1 MKVYDI
7 SQEVLSCRVYP
18 GDPAPKAEQLVS
30 MAKGDVYNM
39 TALSMCNHNGT
50 HVDAPA
56 HFIRDG
62 KTIEQMPV
70 DAFVGWCYVAC
81 HHGDVTADDAR
92 RMLRLSAEA
101 GAPERLLIAGDAT
114 VTPEAAEVFAASSL
128 RLIGNESQS
137 VGPIDAPMAVHLTL
151 LGRGIALL
159 EGVVLTG
166 VPEGRYLLSA
176 APLNLA
182 GCEGAPCRAVLV
194 ENDEL

>member
-18 GDPAPKAEQLVS
+18 GDPAPKVEQLVS

-62 KTIEQMPV
+62 KTIEQMPA
-70 DAFVGWCYVAC
+70 DTFVGWCYVAC

-92 RMLRLSAEA
+92 RMLRLSAET

-114 VTPEAAEVFAASSL
+114 VTLEAAEVFAASAL

-137 VGPIDAPMAVHLTL
+137 VGPVDAPMAVHLAL
-151 LGRGIALL
+151 LGKGIALL
-159 EGVVLTG
+159 EGLVLTG

-194 ENDEL
+194 ENDE

>member
-7 SQEVLSCRVYP
+7 AQEVLSCHVYP
-18 GDPAPKAEQLVS
+18 GDPVPKAEQLVAIS
-30 MAKGDVYNM
+30 KNGAIYNM
-39 TALSMCNHNGT
+39 TSLSMCNHNGT

-56 HFIRDG
+56 HFIENG
-62 KTIEQMPV
+62 TTIDQMPV
-70 DAFVGWCYVAC
+70 DTFVGPCIVVR
-81 HHGDVTADDAR
+81 HEGDVTADDAQ
-92 RMLRLSAEA
+92 RMVRLA
-101 GAPERLLIAGDAT
+101 GDAERLLIAGPAV
-114 VTPEAAEVFAASSL
+114 VTAEAAAVFAASSL

-166 VPEGRYLLSA
+166 VPDGKYILSA

-182 GCEGAPCRAVLV
+182 GCEGAACRAVLI
-194 ENDEL
+194 DL

>member
-7 SQEVLSCRVYP
+7 AQEVLSCRVYP

-56 HFIRDG
+56 HFIENG
-62 KTIEQMPV
+62 TTIDQMPV
-70 DAFVGWCYVAC
+70 DTFVGPCIVVR
-81 HHGDVTADDAR
+81 HEGDVTADDAQ
-92 RMLRLSAEA
+92 RMLRLA
-101 GAPERLLIAGDAT
+101 GDAERLLIAGKAV
-114 VTPEAAEVFAASSL
+114 VTAEAAEVFAASSL

-137 VGPIDAPMAVHLTL
+137 VGPVNAPAAVHRLL
-151 LGRGIALL
+151 LGRGMALL
-159 EGVVLTG
+159 EGVVLDG
-166 VPEGRYLLSA
+166 IPEGRYILSA

-182 GCEGAPCRAVLV
+182 GCEGAACRAVLI
-194 ENDEL
+194 DL